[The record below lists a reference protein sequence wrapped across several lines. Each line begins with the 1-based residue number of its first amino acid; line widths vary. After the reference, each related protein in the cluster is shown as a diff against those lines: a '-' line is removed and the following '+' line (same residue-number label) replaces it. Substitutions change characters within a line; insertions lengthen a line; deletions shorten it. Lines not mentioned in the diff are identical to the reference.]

1 MAGLIEDYA
10 LIGDMQ
16 TAALVGKDGSID
28 WLCLPRF
35 DSPACF
41 TRLLGTDDHG
51 YWRIGPAGEPGSA
64 EVTRHYEGDTLILRT
79 EWRTATGTVRLTD
92 FMPPRDGKPPV
103 LARIVEGVHGHVDM
117 ECTVRCGSATARSS
131 PGCGARTAGSARW
144 PGRTRC
150 GWTRR
155 SPWPA
160 ATWPTTRASG
170 WPRASTCRS
179 C

>member
-16 TAALVGKDGSID
+16 TAALVSKDGSID

-51 YWRIGPAGEPGSA
+51 HWSICPAGQPGDA
-64 EVTRHYEGDTLILRT
+64 EVTRHYQGDTLILQT
-79 EWRTATGTVRLTD
+79 EWRTATGTVRLVD

-103 LARIVEGVHGHVDM
+103 VVRVVEGVHDSLLSDTQIRVEVAGPS
-117 ECTVRCGSATARSS
+117 RCAR
-131 PGCGARTAGSARW
+131 
-144 PGRTRC
+144 
-150 GWTRR
+150 
-155 SPWPA
+155 
-160 ATWPTTRASG
+160 
-170 WPRASTCRS
+170 
-179 C
+179 